1 MPTSGSAT
9 LTKNCGSNTF
19 AGQEDSGHATRSLSK
34 EWHRLHDDPTATKQ
48 RWYCLECKAR
58 YMTRFG
64 VVCELL
70 MGDGKLRYCKAP
82 IPPQGIM
89 DAKFMS
95 VESIMGP
102 VQTPKELYDK
112 IPIVTPLAHIGTI
125 QQTSQKGHYKFVG
138 DMKMADLPE
147 LDWEQLFNLVDIKP
161 IIAAKKDK

>member
-1 MPTSGSAT
+1 M
-9 LTKNCGSNTF
+9 
-19 AGQEDSGHATRSLSK
+19 SK
-34 EWHRLHDDPTATKQ
+34 EWLRLLDDPMATKQ
-48 RWYCLECKAR
+48 RRYCLECKAR

-70 MGDGKLRYCKAP
+70 MGDGKLLYCKAP

-95 VESIMGP
+95 VERIQGP

-125 QQTSQKGHYKFVG
+125 KETSKKGHYKFEG
-138 DMKMADLPE
+138 MKMAELPN
-147 LDWEQLFNLVDIKP
+147 LSWEQLFNLVEIQP
-161 IIAAKKDK
+161 IMPVKKEK